1 MEAVNF
7 LDKIAA
13 GKISTFNVQEWE
25 NSCYDAMNDDF
36 NTPILIANL
45 FEAVKVINHIKEQN
59 ASLTASD
66 LFAFKK
72 ALNGFVFDIL
82 GLTNENSLDNS
93 EKINGVVELL
103 IKLRKEARE
112 NKDWALSDQIR
123 DELIVLGIQL
133 KDGKEG
139 TTFSV
144 N

>member
-1 MEAVNF
+1 
-7 LDKIAA
+7 
-13 GKISTFNVQEWE
+13 
-25 NSCYDAMNDDF
+25 MNDDF

-59 ASLTASD
+59 ASLTAPD
-66 LFAFKK
+66 LLAFKK
-72 ALNGFVFDIL
+72 ALNSFVFEVL
-82 GLTNENSLDNS
+82 GLTNESYQANS

>member
-1 MEAVNF
+1 MEAVNY

-13 GKISTFNVQEWE
+13 SKISTFNVQDWSR
-25 NSCYDAMNDDF
+25 SCYDAMNDDF

-59 ASLTASD
+59 ASLTAAD
-66 LFAFKK
+66 LEEFKTV
-72 ALNGFVFDIL
+72 LNGFVFDVL
-82 GLTNENSLDNS
+82 GLMNENSQDNS
-93 EKINGVVELL
+93 EKINGVVALL